1 MVGANGGLTDAAS
14 GSGAD
19 RGGILSTHA
28 HLFFLLSSGLETCSW
43 RPGSISGKKAAS
55 GASSAAFLIFVW
67 ACLIFLF
74 RAEREKLLMRLLDLL
89 TPMKRTWSPAW
100 RVCYRGPES
109 RRGGIMK
116 RLWWQQS
123 RSRSG
128 AGRKSQSGLKPQIS
142 FRL

>member
-19 RGGILSTHA
+19 RVGILSTHA
-28 HLFFLLSSGLETCSW
+28 HLFFLLSSGPETCSW

-55 GASSAAFLIFVW
+55 GASSAGSLLHF
-67 ACLIFLF
+67 CLGLF
-74 RAEREKLLMRLLDLL
+74 NIPLSSREGKAPAPAGSADPDEENVEPSLEGLLSG
-89 TPMKRTWSPAW
+89 T
-100 RVCYRGPES
+100 
-109 RRGGIMK
+109 GITSAGVMK

-128 AGRKSQSGLKPQIS
+128 AG
-142 FRL
+142 